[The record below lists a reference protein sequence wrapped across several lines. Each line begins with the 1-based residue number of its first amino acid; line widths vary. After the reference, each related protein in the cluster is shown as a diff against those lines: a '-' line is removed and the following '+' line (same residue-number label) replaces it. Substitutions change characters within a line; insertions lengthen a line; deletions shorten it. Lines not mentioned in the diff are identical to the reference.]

1 MEEKTMKVNSLGLS
15 LIKSMEGCKLTSY
28 RLKGERNYTIG
39 YGHSGSDVK
48 ENQTITQAQA
58 DALLRSDLAKFESYV
73 EKNTKFSL
81 NENQFSALVSY
92 TYNRGYKGFRQL
104 MDNTSN
110 VYDLGNNMVTY
121 WGSNA
126 KYKSAL
132 IARRKKERTLFYI
145 PTTSIDIPN
154 PLLKRGSMGTEV
166 ERLQKALNQ
175 FGYGLD
181 PDGIFG
187 ENTYKALKKFQKSC
201 GLDDDGIY
209 GEMSQSALR
218 RKLYGN

>member
-1 MEEKTMKVNSLGLS
+1 
-15 LIKSMEGCKLTSY
+15 
-28 RLKGERNYTIG
+28 
-39 YGHSGSDVK
+39 VK
-48 ENQTITQAQA
+48 ADQTITQAQA

-73 EKNTKFSL
+73 EKSTKFPL

-121 WGSNA
+121 WGSNT

-175 FGYGLD
+175 FGYGLKT
-181 PDGIFG
+181 DGIFG
-187 ENTYKALKKFQKSC
+187 EKTYRALIDFQKSC
-201 GLDDDGIY
+201 GLTPDGIY
-209 GEMSQSALR
+209 GKMSQSALR